1 MHEAGA
7 AQAIVGILKA
17 EAEARGATRVSC
29 VRVVAG
35 EAGAYMEESLAFYLG
50 FFAKG
55 SPAEGARLELKLIKP
70 RMRCRSCGLEFERVH
85 FSFACPSCGA
95 EAEVADLGQEFYIE
109 SADFEGA
116 PAPCAETGDRACV

>member
-7 AQAIVGILKA
+7 AQAIVGILTA

-55 SPAEGARLELKLIKP
+55 GPVEGARLELRLVKP
-70 RMRCRSCGLEFERVH
+70 RMRCRACGQEFERVH
-85 FSFACPSCGA
+85 FSFACPGCGG

-109 SADFEGA
+109 SADFEGVE
-116 PAPCAETGDRACV
+116 APCAEAGNRACV

>member
-7 AQAIVGILKA
+7 AQAIVGILRA

-35 EAGAYMEESLAFYLG
+35 EAGAYMEESLAFYLA

-55 SPAEGARLELKLIKP
+55 SPAEGVRLELRLIKP
-70 RMRCRSCGLEFERVH
+70 RMRCRSCGKEFERRH
-85 FSFACPSCGA
+85 FSFDCPRCGA

-109 SADFEGA
+109 SADFEGVE
-116 PAPCAETGDRACV
+116 APCAGTGDRACV